1 MSRSYELSIVTKKYI
16 EEFYCILD
24 RMIKNM
30 TEAELSNSVSYNF
43 IAQMIPHHR
52 AAIEMSE
59 NILKYT
65 TLIPL
70 QQIAS
75 QIINE
80 QTKSIKNMLDIKC
93 GCSSL
98 ENSQQDLCTYQNHLD
113 QIMQTM
119 FCEMDNARTT
129 NEINCDFMWEMIPHH
144 MGAVRMAE
152 TTLQYCICP
161 ELTPILE
168 AIIAS
173 QKKGIRQMRQL
184 QRCICC
190 R

>member
-24 RMIKNM
+24 RMIKSM